1 MVRIPDTTR
10 TSRQELAPLEDR
22 GHRVVDRQ
30 CGELF
35 DMAGEERIAADHEPA
50 RFWSEV

>member
-1 MVRIPDTTR
+1 MLRRERLHVVEGI
-10 TSRQELAPLEDR
+10 LR
-22 GHRVVDRQ
+22 GNRQ